1 MQFPTLSILQDTM
14 ATTQPIFRMI
24 EIAEGLELTLDRT
37 IPENVM
43 PYMQPVGGI
52 RTRMMV
58 KPGFVKNA
66 QSVIANLLTENG
78 PIQSMD
84 FTYDPGTDYQDLVDR
99 YSEPLGP
106 PTSSGPG
113 QTSTWQDDQTRF
125 TLTAQGSG
133 SSSIV
138 TSTLQDA

>member
-1 MQFPTLSILQDTM
+1 MQFPTLSIPQDTM

-24 EIAEGLELTLDRT
+24 EIADGLELTLDRT
-37 IPENVM
+37 IPDSVM
-43 PYMQPVGGI
+43 PYMQPVGGD

-58 KPGFVKNA
+58 KPGVVKNA
-66 QSVIANLLTENG
+66 QSVIVALVTENG

-84 FTYDPGTDYQDLVDR
+84 FTYGPTTSYQDLVDR

-113 QTSTWQDDQTRF
+113 QTATWQDAQTRF
-125 TLTAQGSG
+125 TLTAKGSG
-133 SSSIV
+133 SGSLV